1 MIHKFSDTP
10 AQENQESGTG
20 RAIDLKGALLR
31 YWKIGTCVF
40 FVVIF
45 LGVPIAWMKG
55 KPRFRAEGVIY
66 ISPRNLRNLDSDQEQ
81 DLQSNSQFREFMQ
94 QQAHTINRYDIVLPI
109 VQAGA
114 PGAVYFRSNGEN
126 ERRATDRLRGAL
138 EIASVP
144 DTYQM
149 TVALEGDTP
158 KGLAEVVNA
167 VMENYV
173 QVARKEMFFDSDSRL
188 KNLYDERDRTQNEIS
203 QASEQRD
210 KIAEKLGTTLFNG
223 GVINNYEKQ
232 AGSNL
237 DALMDAR
244 RQRLTAESSLGA
256 GEGNDAVQDGIEAT
270 ASVAA
275 QGDSALTSYR
285 ASLIT
290 RRAELLMRTQ
300 GLAPKHAGRIA
311 AEKDIA
317 TIDAELERA
326 TSEAKK
332 MAANNLRN
340 MQRGKLAQSSD
351 LEKKLTREAAGIQAK
366 ANDYMRNY
374 QGAIEVGE
382 ELVRLRKR
390 LNATED
396 RISTLQLEVKAPGYV
411 RIFSQAM
418 TPDIPVKGGRKR
430 LLEMVMAAA
439 LLLGLGVPIGI
450 DFVDPRV
457 RSARELEAVLGLP
470 VTGWLPRIQGA
481 LPDSEELLRLAVIV
495 RRHLTELSKGAL
507 VISAMNHG
515 SGSSTISLGMAK
527 AMDSLGVKT
536 LVIEVN
542 PKTPDPRYL
551 LGKEHPGFAQW
562 IAGKSSLRQCI
573 NPATREFPARICTG
587 EGAQELALM
596 AGDMASLLI
605 QEARKEYDLVLID
618 AAPVVGS
625 LLTEELIREIDA
637 VMLVSQA
644 RTDNRK
650 DIKAAMKTIEN
661 LRPRTF
667 GSVLNKVA

>member
-1 MIHKFSDTP
+1 MIHEFNNTR
-10 AQENQESGTG
+10 AQEDQETGSG

-31 YWKIGTCVF
+31 YWKTGLCIF
-40 FVVIF
+40 LAVIF
-45 LGVPIAWMKG
+45 LGVPGAWLRG
-55 KPRFRAEGVIY
+55 KPNYRAEGVIY

-109 VQAGA
+109 VQGNA
-114 PGAVYFRSNGEN
+114 PGAVYFRSKGEN
-126 ERRATDRLRGAL
+126 ERRAADRLRGTL
-138 EIASVP
+138 KIASVP

-173 QVARKEMFFDSDSRL
+173 QVARKEMFYDSDSRL

-203 QASEQRD
+203 QAIEQRNG
-210 KIAEKLGTTLFNG
+210 IAEKLGTTLFNG

-244 RQRLTAESSLGA
+244 RQRFTAESSLGA
-256 GEGNDAVQDGIEAT
+256 REGNDAVQDGIEAT
-270 ASVAA
+270 ASVEA
-275 QGDSALTSYR
+275 QHNSALTSYR
-285 ASLIT
+285 AALIS
-290 RRAELLMRTQ
+290 RRAELLMRIQ

-366 ANDYMRNY
+366 ANEYMRNY
-374 QGAIEVGE
+374 QRAIEVGE
-382 ELVRLRKR
+382 ELERLRKR

-411 RIFSQAM
+411 RIFSPAM
-418 TPDIPVKGGRKR
+418 TPDIPIKGGRKR
-430 LLEMVMAAA
+430 LLEIVMAAA
-439 LLLGLGVPIGI
+439 LLLGVAVPIGI
-450 DFVDPRV
+450 DFLDPRV

-481 LPDSEELLRLAVIV
+481 LPGSEELLRLAVIV
-495 RRHLTELSKGAL
+495 RRHLTELSSGAL

-527 AMDSLGVKT
+527 AMDSLGVHT
-536 LVIEVN
+536 LVIEMN
-542 PKTPDPRYL
+542 SKTPDPRYL
-551 LGKEHPGFAQW
+551 LGERHPGFAQW
-562 IAGKSSLRQCI
+562 MAGDASLRECV
-573 NPATREFPARICTG
+573 NPATAELPARICTG
-587 EGAQELALM
+587 EGARELALM
-596 AGDMASLLI
+596 AGDMARLLI
-605 QEARKEYDLVLID
+605 EEARKEYDLVLID
-618 AAPVVGS
+618 AAPVAGS